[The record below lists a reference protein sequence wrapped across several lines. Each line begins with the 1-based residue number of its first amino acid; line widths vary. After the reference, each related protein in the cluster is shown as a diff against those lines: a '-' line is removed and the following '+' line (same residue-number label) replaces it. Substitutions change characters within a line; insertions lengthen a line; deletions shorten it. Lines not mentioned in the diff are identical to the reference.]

1 MHSEKMLREHLFCV
15 GKDPDSLLPR
25 WLDCSAPLFLMKLLW
40 PSGYFLSLDVNILP
54 QTQTRMESDQFAAD
68 KDFSGF
74 FPHSHLPRELH
85 KLAPD
90 LRILRVKREIKA

>member
-1 MHSEKMLREHLFCV
+1 MLHEHLFCV

-68 KDFSGF
+68 KDFRGF
-74 FPHSHLPRELH
+74 SLILTFHVSYTNLH
-85 KLAPD
+85 Q
-90 LRILRVKREIKA
+90 ICEF